1 MVQKILNLTQHEQMT
16 SKTLKE
22 FNRYANNDPI
32 GRVLTLLIF
41 FTLTL
46 LICILM
52 NVYIWGV

>member
-1 MVQKILNLTQHEQMT
+1 MIQKILKMT
-16 SKTLKE
+16 PETLKE

-41 FTLTL
+41 FTITL
-46 LICILM
+46 LLCILM

>member
-1 MVQKILNLTQHEQMT
+1 MQFIRRIMT

-41 FTLTL
+41 FTITL
-46 LICILM
+46 LLCILM
-52 NVYIWGV
+52 NMYIWGV